1 MDKKIVL
8 GKNTGDANERSI
20 DISFYNVATLHHSFI
35 GLMERMWKVLKNHDK
50 APFKDMDLPEID
62 LTNFKMKI
70 LEDVEM
76 GNDNNG
82 DITVVRFYVRNVFDD
97 SNRKWFAFREMTL
110 RTFLPYD
117 DDVKT
122 GRYDFDSMWGW
133 FHKVKVQNPQEYE
146 LLYAEAQYL
155 TQYLND
161 WVLDFLYNN
170 IQAYLKDLK
179 STYKEEY

>member
-20 DISFYNVATLHHSFI
+20 DISYRDVATLHHSFI
-35 GLMERMWKVLKNHDK
+35 GLMERMWKAIKNRDK

-70 LEDVEM
+70 LENMETV
-76 GNDNNG
+76 NDNNG

-97 SNRKWFAFREMTL
+97 SNRKWFAFRDMTL
-110 RTFLPYD
+110 RTFMPYD
-117 DDVKT
+117 ADVKT

-133 FHKVKVQNPQEYE
+133 FRKIKVQDTEKYVYLYNEAQSLTWYLNRCVSK
-146 LLYAEAQYL
+146 LLY
-155 TQYLND
+155 ND
-161 WVLDFLYNN
+161 IHTD
-170 IQAYLKDLK
+170 
-179 STYKEEY
+179 

>member
-20 DISFYNVATLHHSFI
+20 DISYRDVATLHHSFI
-35 GLMERMWKVLKNHDK
+35 GLMERMWKALKNRDK

-70 LEDVEM
+70 LEMEPI
-76 GNDNNG
+76 DNNG

-97 SNRKWFAFREMTL
+97 SNRKWFAFRDMIL

-117 DDVKT
+117 GDVKT

-133 FHKVKVQNPQEYE
+133 FRKMKVQDTERYVQLYE
-146 LLYAEAQYL
+146 TAQYL
-155 TQYLND
+155 TWYLNNC
-161 WVLDFLYNN
+161 VTDFLNN
-170 IQAYLKDLK
+170 DIHT
-179 STYKEEY
+179 S

>member
-1 MDKKIVL
+1 MNKRIAL
-8 GKNTGDANERSI
+8 GKNVGESYERSI
-20 DISFYNVATLHHSFI
+20 DISYRDVATLHHSFI
-35 GLMERMWKVLKNHDK
+35 GLMERMWKALKNRDK
-50 APFKDMDLPEID
+50 APFKDMSLPEID

-70 LEDVEM
+70 LESVET

-97 SNRKWFAFREMTL
+97 NNRKWFAFREMTL

-133 FHKVKVQNPQEYE
+133 FRKMKVQDTKKYAH
-146 LLYAEAQYL
+146 LYDEAQAL
-155 TQYLND
+155 VWYLNGC
-161 WVLDFLYNN
+161 VYRFLCNN
-170 IQAYLKDLK
+170 IHMDYE
-179 STYKEEY
+179 T